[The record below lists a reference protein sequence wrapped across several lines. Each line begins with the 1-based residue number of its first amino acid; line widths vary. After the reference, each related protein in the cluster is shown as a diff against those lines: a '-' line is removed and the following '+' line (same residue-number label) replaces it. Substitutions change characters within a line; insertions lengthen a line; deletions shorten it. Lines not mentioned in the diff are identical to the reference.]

1 MNLVF
6 KVKYGINVIDLPLPS
21 GDIIKSQFT
30 AKYGKNKIIFATKP
44 RIEVEFFLKYGENS
58 VDVVVTENVIK
69 AFQDTR
75 LTNLWKNKV
84 TIFNDIQKNAV
95 EERHFDR
102 FVIEKCNIQ
111 GGIVSKADGTIE
123 NIVNAVTV
131 ISRDVD
137 RYKTPLEYAK
147 LPVDIREDFYTAQ
160 VGSFIVL
167 SEVDDIVTT
176 SREFAELQE
185 KYKDNG
191 IVVRSVSANIH
202 RMSVDNVTITNVG

>member
-1 MNLVF
+1 M
-6 KVKYGINVIDLPLPS
+6 K
-21 GDIIKSQFT
+21 IK
-30 AKYGKNKIIFATKP
+30 TKP
-44 RIEVEFFLKYGENS
+44 INWEDLTEGIEI
-58 VDVVVTENVIK
+58 DIPITEKTVPT
-69 AFQDTR
+69 FQKSGMTD
-75 LTNLWKNKV
+75 LFGKKV
-84 TIFNDIQKNAV
+84 TIYNDIPKNAV
-95 EERHFDR
+95 EDRHFDR
-102 FVIEKCNIQ
+102 FVINLCNIQ

-131 ISRDVD
+131 ISKDVD

-147 LPVDIREDFYTAQ
+147 LPVDIREEYYTVQ
-160 VGSFIVL
+160 VGDFIVL

-202 RMSVDNVTITNVG
+202 GMSVDNVTITNVG

>member
-1 MNLVF
+1 MKVGFN
-6 KVKYGINVIDLPLPS
+6 VKYGYNEIEIPITEKTVPKFQKSGMTDLFS
-21 GDIIKSQFT
+21 S
-30 AKYGKNKIIFATKP
+30 
-44 RIEVEFFLKYGENS
+44 
-58 VDVVVTENVIK
+58 
-69 AFQDTR
+69 
-75 LTNLWKNKV
+75 KV
-84 TIFNDIQKNAV
+84 TIYNDIPKTVV

-102 FVIEKCNIQ
+102 FVIDLCNIQ

-131 ISRDVD
+131 ISKDAD

-147 LPVDIREDFYTAQ
+147 LPVDIREEYYTVQ
-160 VGSFIVL
+160 VGDFIVL

-202 RMSVDNVTITNVG
+202 GMAVDNVTITNVG